1 MPELPALPL
10 GAPQVRTRT
19 TRRSPR
25 PKLMGPGAP
34 AQQRRLGPE
43 LARLTRAFEQG
54 RLAVADEPAALA
66 PEQVLVL
73 EVAGELNDFAR
84 AVHQVPGL
92 EFLAEEAE
100 DKLAADEEFAAV
112 DREGKRHPY
121 TRQLFLMSSDATA
134 WQQLLGLWQRFQRE
148 EQFPRG
154 LTAFR
159 DLFSRLRSLRAWND
173 ADRLERTGALD
184 AWERELGELAEEL
197 VEFEIELWL
206 RRDARRREQA
216 LADLRGDLEEAGG
229 ELIAGSVHEEIGY
242 HGVIGRSPA
251 RLLLDAVAR
260 HQVRWLK
267 TEYVR
272 FFRAAGQIAAVAPE
286 DEDSAPGAGA
296 PDVGTGGAPR
306 IALLDGVPI
315 AGHAVLAGRLVIDD
329 PDGLDAL
336 APSVR
341 RLHGTAM
348 ASVVIR
354 GDLDVDA
361 APHTRPLYVRP
372 ILSTQAPDWVRDT
385 REELPRDRLPVDVI
399 HEAVTRLYEGQ
410 AVAPDVR
417 AIVLAVGDTVA
428 QFDRFVSPLARLLDW
443 LSFRYEAVFL
453 VSAGNH
459 MADLELAADAALDDP
474 RELQHEVLCAV
485 HRSAALRGLLS
496 PAESVNALTVGAA
509 HADGSTL
516 SAGDDRLEPIVD
528 AALPNVVSALGPG
541 VRRAV
546 KPDLLLPGGRQLIRL
561 EPRVEGRPPRASVP
575 PSRRP
580 PGVRFASPG
589 GRPGVLDATA
599 HGTGTS
605 VAAALAGHH
614 AGHLLDALDALR
626 AVHGQAIPGQDLN
639 AVLLKAALVHRAQWG
654 PVRAL
659 VEEAQ
664 DEVLGRRSREAVA
677 RLVGYGHAEPAGALV
692 CDEHRVTALAAGRI
706 ADGDAHAYRLPLP
719 PSLAAKTARRRL
731 TLTLPWLTP
740 INPEH
745 RSYRRAAL
753 ALEPTGGT
761 KLVSDRSDVTT
772 HPSRRGTVQHER
784 LEGRAAVP
792 FAPGSA
798 LELTVACRAD
808 AGALESVVPYA
819 LIATL
824 EVPQELRL
832 PIYEE
837 VRQAL
842 RVPVA
847 VRAGT

>member
-1 MPELPALPL
+1 
-10 GAPQVRTRT
+10 
-19 TRRSPR
+19 
-25 PKLMGPGAP
+25 MGPGAA
-34 AQQRRLGPE
+34 AQQRRLGPD

-73 EVAGELNDFAR
+73 EIAGELKDFAR
-84 AVHQVPGL
+84 AVRRIPGL
-92 EFLAEEAE
+92 EFLADEAE

-121 TRQLFLMSSDATA
+121 TRQLFLMASDATA
-134 WQQLLGLWQRFQRE
+134 WQQLLRLWQRFQRN
-148 EQFPRG
+148 EQFPHG

-184 AWERELGELAEEL
+184 AWERELGELSEEL

-206 RRDARRREQA
+206 RRNARRREQA
-216 LADLRGDLEEAGG
+216 VADLRADLEETGG
-229 ELIAGSVHEEIGY
+229 DLVAESVHDEIGY
-242 HGVIGRSPA
+242 HGVVGAAPA
-251 RLLLDAVAR
+251 RLLLDAVAH

-286 DEDSAPGAGA
+286 DGESASGPGA
-296 PDVGTGGAPR
+296 PDLAPGGAPR
-306 IALLDGVPI
+306 IALLDGVPLG
-315 AGHAVLAGRLVIDD
+315 GHGLLAGRLVIDD

-336 APSVR
+336 APSGR
-341 RLHGTAM
+341 RFHGTAM
-348 ASVVIR
+348 ASIVVR
-354 GDLDVDA
+354 GDLDVRA
-361 APHTRPLYVRP
+361 VPHTRPLYLRP
-372 ILSTQAPDWVRDT
+372 ILSAQAPDWVRDT

-399 HEAVTRLYEGQ
+399 HEAVTRLYEGP
-410 AVAPDVR
+410 AVAPDVT
-417 AIVLAVGDTVA
+417 AIVLAVGDAVA

-443 LSFRYEAVFL
+443 LSFRYGVLFL

-459 MADLELAADAALDDP
+459 LVDLGLAAGAAIDEP

-485 HRSAALRGLLS
+485 LRSAALRGLLS

-509 HADGSTL
+509 HADGSNL
-516 SAGDDRLEPIVD
+516 PAGDDRIEPIVD
-528 AALPNVVSALGPG
+528 RALPNVVSALGPG

-546 KPDLLLPGGRQLIRL
+546 KPDLLLPGGRQLLRL
-561 EPRVEGRPPRASVP
+561 EPKLEGRPPLASVP
-575 PSRRP
+575 PSQRP

-599 HGTGTS
+599 YGTGTS
-605 VAAALAGHH
+605 VAAALGGHH
-614 AGHLLDALDALR
+614 AGRLLEALDALR
-626 AVHGQAIPGQDLN
+626 ASQGEAIPGPDFD
-639 AVLLKAALVHRAQWG
+639 AVLLKAALVHRARWAA
-654 PVRAL
+654 VRAL

-664 DEVLGRRSREAVA
+664 EEVLGERSREGVA
-677 RLVGYGHAEPAGALV
+677 RLVGYGHANPAGALV
-692 CDEHRVTALAAGRI
+692 SDEHRVTALGAGGI
-706 ADGDAHAYRLPLP
+706 ADGDAHVFRLPLP

-731 TLTLPWLTP
+731 TLTLAWLTP

-745 RSYRRAAL
+745 RGYRRAAL
-753 ALEPTGGT
+753 ALEPTGGP
-761 KLVSDRSDVTT
+761 KLVAERSDVTT
-772 HPSRRGTVQHER
+772 RPSRRGTVQHER

-792 FAPGSA
+792 FASGSA

-808 AGALESVVPYA
+808 AGALESSVPYA

-824 EVPQELRL
+824 EVPHELGL

-842 RVPVA
+842 RVPVG
-847 VRAGT
+847 VRTGT

>member
-10 GAPQVRTRT
+10 GAPQVRSRT
-19 TRRSPR
+19 TRSSPR
-25 PKLMGPGAP
+25 PRLEGPGAA

-43 LARLTRAFEQG
+43 LARLTGAFERG
-54 RLAVADEPAALA
+54 RLTAVDEPTALA

-73 EVAGELNDFAR
+73 EIAGELTDFAR
-84 AVHQVPGL
+84 AVRRIPGL

-100 DKLAADEEFAAV
+100 ERLAADDEFAAV
-112 DREGKRHPY
+112 DREEKRHPY
-121 TRQLFLMSSDATA
+121 MRQLFLMASDATA
-134 WQQLLGLWQRFQRE
+134 WQQLLRLWQRFQRSE
-148 EQFPRG
+148 PFPHG

-173 ADRLERTGALD
+173 ADRLERTGALE
-184 AWERELGELAEEL
+184 AWERELVELGEEL

-206 RRDARRREQA
+206 RRDAHRREQA
-216 LADLRGDLEEAGG
+216 IAGLRSDLEEAGG
-229 ELIAGSVHEEIGY
+229 ELVAESVHEEIAY
-242 HGVIGRSPA
+242 HGVVGRAPA
-251 RLLLDAVAR
+251 RLLQDAVAR

-286 DEDSAPGAGA
+286 DEEGTPGAGS
-296 PDVGTGGAPR
+296 DDLGVGGAPR
-306 IALLDGVPI
+306 VALLDGVPL
-315 AGHAVLAGRLVIDD
+315 AGHAALAGRLLVDD
-329 PDGLDAL
+329 PDGLNAL
-336 APSVR
+336 TPTAR
-341 RLHGTAM
+341 RSHGTAM
-348 ASVVIR
+348 SSVVVR
-354 GDLDVDA
+354 GDLDVGA
-361 APHTRPLYVRP
+361 GLHTRPLYVRP
-372 ILSTQAPDWVRDT
+372 ILTAQAPDWVRDT

-399 HEAVTRLYEGQ
+399 HEAVTRLYEGE
-410 AVAPDVR
+410 AVAPEVR
-417 AIVLAVGDTVA
+417 AIVLAVGDAVA
-428 QFDRFVSPLARLLDW
+428 QFDRFISPLARLLDW
-443 LSFRYEAVFL
+443 LSFRYGVVFL

-459 MADLELAADAALDDP
+459 TADLELAADVALDDP
-474 RELQHEVLCAV
+474 REIQHEVLCAV
-485 HRSAALRGLLS
+485 HRTAALRGLLS

-509 HADGSTL
+509 HADGSVL
-516 SAGDDRLEPIVD
+516 PGSDDRFEPIVD
-528 AALPNVVSALGPG
+528 GGLPNIVSALGPG

-546 KPDLLLPGGRQLIRL
+546 KPDLLLPGGRQLVRL
-561 EPRVEGRPPRASVP
+561 EPEIEGRPPRASVP
-575 PSRRP
+575 PTRRP

-589 GRPGVLDATA
+589 TRPGVTDATA

-605 VAAALAGHH
+605 VAAALGGHH
-614 AGHLLDALDALR
+614 AGRLLDALDALR
-626 AVHGQAIPGQDLN
+626 VVQGETIPGPEFD

-654 PVRAL
+654 SVRAL

-664 DEVLGRRSREAVA
+664 DEVLGKRSREAIA
-677 RLVGYGHAEPAGALV
+677 RLVGYGRAEPTGALV
-692 CDEHRVTALAAGRI
+692 SDDHRVTALGAGRI

-719 PSLAAKTARRRL
+719 PSLAATTARRRL
-731 TLTLPWLTP
+731 TLTLAWLTQ

-745 RSYRRAAL
+745 RNYRRAAL
-753 ALEPTGGT
+753 ALEPTGGP
-761 KLVSDRSDVTT
+761 KLVADRADVTT
-772 HPSRRGTVQHER
+772 RPSRRGTLQHER

-824 EVPQELRL
+824 EVPEELRL